1 MLREDFS
8 VGDTVVMKKPHPCGE
23 NRWRILRS
31 GADVK
36 LSCLGCG
43 RVIMLDRMDFL
54 SSAKGLLHE
63 KNREIDS
70 P

>member
-23 NRWRILRS
+23 RRFMILRS

-36 LSCLGCG
+36 LKCLGCG
-43 RVIMLDRMDFL
+43 RVIMLDRMDFI
-54 SSAKGLLHE
+54 SSGKELLHE
-63 KNREIDS
+63 KTEG
-70 P
+70 